1 MTTHEAAAIL
11 VLLGVDASHVE
22 AARILR
28 AVREIK
34 SERHES
40 ARKAAAAE

>member
-1 MTTHEAAAIL
+1 MTTPEAAAIL
-11 VLLGVDASHVE
+11 VLLGMDASHVE

-34 SERHES
+34 SERQG
-40 ARKAAAAE
+40 AAKKGAAE